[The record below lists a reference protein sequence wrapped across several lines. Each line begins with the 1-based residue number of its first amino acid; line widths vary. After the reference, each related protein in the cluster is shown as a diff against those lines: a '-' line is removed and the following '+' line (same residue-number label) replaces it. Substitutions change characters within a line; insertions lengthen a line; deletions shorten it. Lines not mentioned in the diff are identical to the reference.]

1 MSRTMYRPRT
11 LLALAVSVATA
22 GALVPAAG
30 VHAAPL
36 KGLQDQDMTINFPD
50 MVPEFLSAS
59 EDADVQLVRF
69 NTRWDGKS
77 SKPDGGQIT
86 GIRQFVQQAVASDSE
101 ITAIEVVPTVTGG
114 SSFNPKGK
122 KPGPTASS
130 KISVKAYSAYVQ
142 TLATALRDL
151 PIDRYY
157 SALNEPNWYRHL
169 PKRGN
174 AAMYRRLHNTA
185 YTQIKRID
193 PEAKVLFGELLPYA
207 RPLSKNYPNGQS
219 QNAGSFVREV
229 LGLTSSWKAKGSSKT
244 YAVKADGVALHTY
257 DFKADPRKKRADRDD
272 WTQANLGYA
281 KSDLRKAARA
291 KRLPS
296 KAASSIYLTEFAYKT
311 TGSDKIPSGRA
322 ARYLKSAWK
331 IAEQQKAKSFV
342 WYQLRDPRSSDQLWE
357 SGLQT
362 RSGGSRSTWRAFVG
376 LR

>member
-1 MSRTMYRPRT
+1 MPRNRTVLT
-11 LLALAVSVATA
+11 LAAVAAA
-22 GALVPAAG
+22 GLVPATSAS
-30 VHAAPL
+30 AAPL
-36 KGLQDQDMTINFPD
+36 KGLQDQEMTVNFPD
-50 MVPEFLSAS
+50 MVPEFL
-59 EDADVQLVRF
+59 DAAETAKVEMVRF

-86 GIRQFVQQAVASDSE
+86 GIRQFVQQAVASDSG

-142 TLATALRDL
+142 ELATALRDL
-151 PIDRYY
+151 PVDRFY
-157 SALNEPNWYRHL
+157 SALNEPNWYRHI

-207 RPLSKNYPNGQS
+207 RRLSKNYPNGQS
-219 QNAGSFVREV
+219 ENAGSFVREV
-229 LGLTSSWKAKGSSKT
+229 LGLKSNWKAKGSRKT
-244 YAVKADGVALHTY
+244 YTVKADGVSLHTY
-257 DFKADPRKKRADRDD
+257 DFKANPRKKRKDRDD

-281 KSDLRKAARA
+281 KSDLRKAART

-296 KAASSIYLTEFAYKT
+296 KAVSNLYLTEFAYKT
-311 TGSDKIPSGRA
+311 RGSDKIPVGRA
-322 ARYLKSAWK
+322 ASYLKSAWS
-331 IAEQQKAKSFV
+331 IAEKQKVKSFL
-342 WYQLRDPRSSDQLWE
+342 WYQLRDPQTSGELWQ

-362 RSGGSRSTWRAFVG
+362 RSGGSRATWRAFVG